1 LRDCTIKNHKREKLA
16 IENIFKS
23 FKKKIRGLHGK
34 FELDVDVAPN
44 LVTCCCILHNML
56 IGHNE

>member
-1 LRDCTIKNHKREKLA
+1 MKNHKRDKLV
-16 IENIFKS
+16 IENIFKI
-23 FKKKIRGLHGK
+23 FKKTFRGLHRK
-34 FELDVDVAPN
+34 IDLDVDVAPN